1 MAAFTG
7 QLNTN
12 EVFSTIFNQIISY
25 QIFPTG
31 VEGLDGV
38 YSARKVD
45 GTLYGD
51 TKVYRSADV
60 LQSYGWTH
68 SDSTYSLLTQKRPPN
83 PKVDEIVIDTF
94 RQIPLTVDDYLSK
107 RAYQDEG
114 TFASMNGVFLDWLQG
129 TKDVYEHTTY
139 TVNLLTSAKAN
150 ATALATID
158 LKATTLGGTP
168 SGRDLVLWRSQELY
182 RVVEDQLKEL
192 KEPSREYNDLAFL
205 RSYKPSDFKIYIP
218 LGVLSSVR
226 KHDIPF
232 LYNKDDKNALEF
244 EEVHWKYFGAIDAA
258 GGTTAADNETTGLK
272 RALVEKEYGGT
283 NYFPGDIIPNS
294 TVFAANEAYTSTYGV
309 TRPGIDDDIT
319 MLIVHKQDYPIMSAF
334 SVGTSFFNAKTL
346 ATNHYLTFGHNDVYD
361 AHLRER
367 ALLSIATDVA

>member
-31 VEGLDGV
+31 VEGLNGI
-38 YSARKVD
+38 YSAKKVD

-68 SDSTYSLLTQKRPPN
+68 SDSTYSLLTQKRPTN

-114 TFASMNGVFLDWLQG
+114 TFASMNGVFLDWMQG
-129 TKDVYEHTTY
+129 TKNVYEHTTY
-139 TVNLLTSAKAN
+139 TANLLISGQAN
-150 ATALATID
+150 ATALTAID
-158 LKATTLGGTP
+158 LTDDATGATLT
-168 SGRDLVLWRSQELY
+168 GRDLVLWRSQELY
-182 RVVEDQLKEL
+182 RVMEDHLKEL
-192 KEPSREYNDLAFL
+192 EEPSRSYNDLSFL
-205 RSYKPSDFKIYIP
+205 RTYKASDFEIAIP
-218 LGVLSSVR
+218 LGVISSVR

-232 LYNKDDKNALEF
+232 LYNQDDKSKINF
-244 EEVHWKYFGAIDAA
+244 KEVHWKYFGVII
-258 GGTTAADNETTGLK
+258 GTNGTTAANNTTVVGV
-272 RALVEKEYGGT
+272 RALVEKVYGST
-283 NYFPGDIIPNS
+283 NYFPGDLLPNS
-294 TVFAANEAYTSTYGV
+294 QAYLANEVYTGTYM
-309 TRPGIDDDIT
+309 TRPST
-319 MLIVHKQDYPIMSAF
+319 QLCLRLVLEHHSLMLKH
-334 SVGTSFFNAKTL
+334 
-346 ATNHYLTFGHNDVYD
+346 
-361 AHLRER
+361 
-367 ALLSIATDVA
+367 